1 MSMVFILSFQ
11 NIKIVNVDTISNT
24 ESSDKEQSILND
36 IPNKEMEY
44 KEYGLN
50 APVLGDLK
58 TMERTSVGSW
68 SWRDGLI
75 CVTDQGFGVG
85 PFNTWHA
92 GIIAP
97 QKNYSVAE
105 VANSNSP
112 VRLRK
117 GKWTQGTVWQVG
129 VKTTTIQQDWNAGH
143 WAGEQVGKPY
153 NLNFWNARQTNS
165 FYCSQLVWAAY
176 YYTSGIDLNKSDNDI
191 GSAIAIHPG
200 EFVKNSKTTI
210 VYRNR

>member
-1 MSMVFILSFQ
+1 MVFILSFQ
-11 NIKIVNVDTISNT
+11 NIKLVNVDTISDT
-24 ESSDKEQSILND
+24 ESSDKKQSILND
-36 IPNKEMEY
+36 IPNKEIEY

-105 VANSNSP
+105 AANSNSP

-165 FYCSQLVWAAY
+165 F
-176 YYTSGIDLNKSDNDI
+176 
-191 GSAIAIHPG
+191 
-200 EFVKNSKTTI
+200 
-210 VYRNR
+210 